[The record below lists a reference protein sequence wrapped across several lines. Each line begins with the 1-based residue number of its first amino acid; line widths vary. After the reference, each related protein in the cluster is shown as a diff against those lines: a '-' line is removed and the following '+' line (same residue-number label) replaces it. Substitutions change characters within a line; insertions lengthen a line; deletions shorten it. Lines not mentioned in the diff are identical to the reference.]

1 MDPPA
6 ERPQLQIADLGKA
19 FTRNRA
25 TVHALQDVSF
35 DVPRGQFLSVLG
47 PSGCGKSTL
56 LHIIGGFEHA
66 TSGAVLLDGTPI
78 TEPGRDRGMMFQ
90 QATLFP
96 WKTVES
102 NVAWPFLVDG
112 WKRDD
117 ARARARE
124 LLATVG
130 LSGFEG
136 SYPAELSGGMRQRA
150 ALARTLGLSPD
161 ILLMDEPFG
170 ALDAQTRELMQE
182 ELTRIWEE
190 SGLTVI
196 FITHDID
203 EAVFLG
209 DRVLVMGARP
219 GRIIADVDIELGRPR
234 GTATKKDPRMAEYHA
249 HFWELIRQQAGQR
262 ETARDKPMN
271 DPSGG
276 SS

>member
-6 ERPQLQIADLGKA
+6 DQPQLRVASLGKT
-19 FTRNRA
+19 FSRNRK

-35 DVPRGQFLSVLG
+35 DVPRGQFLSILG

-56 LHIIGGFEHA
+56 LHIIGGFEQA
-66 TSGAVLLDGTPI
+66 SSGSLLLDGRPVAG
-78 TEPGRDRGMMFQ
+78 PGRDRGMMFQ

-96 WKTVES
+96 WKTIES
-102 NVAWPFLVDG
+102 NVAWPFIVDG
-112 WKRDD
+112 HKRGE
-117 ARARARE
+117 ARERAHE

-130 LSGFEG
+130 LSGFER

-182 ELTRIWEE
+182 ELTRIWEH

-219 GRIIADVDIELGRPR
+219 GRIIADVDVELGRPR
-234 GTATKKDPRMAEYHA
+234 GTTTKKDPQMAEYHS
-249 HFWELIRQQAGQR
+249 HFWELIRQEAGPQADR
-262 ETARDKPMN
+262 N
-271 DPSGG
+271 GG
-276 SS
+276 SDRS